1 MAPTLV
7 NGQGVLV
14 DPRAFQMRAPEVGEL
29 VQLRDPR
36 EPGHLLVKRVASV
49 EEGAVFVLG
58 DNPGKSTDSRE
69 FGLVALD
76 MVLGGVVCT
85 FSG

>member
-7 NGQGVLV
+7 KGQGVLV
-14 DPRAFQMRAPEVGEL
+14 DPRAFRMRAPEVGEL

-36 EPGHLLVKRVASV
+36 EPGRLLVKRVASV

-69 FGLVALD
+69 FGLVPLD
-76 MVLGGVVCT
+76 MILGGVVCT